1 MLEILIGR
9 SQNGAEGRD
18 KVGLGSIR
26 RPVIGLALGG
36 GAARGFAHI
45 GIVRTLI
52 AHGIVPNVVVG
63 TSIGAVVGG
72 AYAAGHLDTLEEWAR
87 SLQPRNILGYL
98 DIRLNGSGLIGGDKL
113 AAQLE
118 AAIGPTLIE
127 DLPLKF
133 ATVATEVRTGHEIWL
148 THGRMVEAMR
158 ASYALPGIF
167 SPVLVGDRWLV
178 DGAMVNPV
186 PVSAARALG
195 AEIVIAANLSSD
207 VFTHSTTIYS
217 HGAPPVAP
225 EVVAEP
231 PPPPKRG
238 FGKLFSAERTMKR
251 EFFGGGGRPG
261 ISSVMV
267 DAFNIMQDRIT
278 RARLAG
284 DPPDLLI
291 SPRVGQIGW
300 FDFHRASDLIA
311 FGARAAER
319 AIDSIQEAIHI
330 LAPAGRPGPEADSK
344 PGPVADAEAVN
355 RLAPPRSGGLDVVAQ
370 RFLLHLVFADP
381 PLDDVADRDQADNPF
396 VLDHRQM
403 PEFAQRHHFHD
414 RGDRIGRPATDD
426 LARHHRADRL
436 VEHASAAIAEHAD
449 DVALRQDAFDAAF
462 AHHQYG
468 ADFPLPQN
476 LDRSRKLCA
485 RLDALDVM
493 SFGIE
498 DCTYRHCRLPEAD
511 RALERARSLFP

>member
-1 MLEILIGR
+1 MLDNWMGR
-9 SQNGAEGRD
+9 GQKGSDSPD

-45 GIVRTLI
+45 GTLKTLI

-72 AYAAGHLDTLEEWAR
+72 AYAAGQLDTLEEWAR

-113 AAQLE
+113 ASQLE

-127 DLPLKF
+127 DLAVKF

-148 THGRMVEAMR
+148 THGRMVDAMR

-178 DGAMVNPV
+178 DGALVNPV

-217 HGAPPVAP
+217 HGPSAEVPETVVAP
-225 EVVAEP
+225 E
-231 PPPPKRG
+231 PPKRG
-238 FGKLFSAERTMKR
+238 LGRLFSAERTMKR

-291 SPRVGQIGW
+291 TPRVGQIGW
-300 FDFHRASDLIA
+300 FDFHRADDLIA
-311 FGARAAER
+311 HGARAAER
-319 AIDSIQEAIHI
+319 AIDSIQEAIDI
-330 LAPAGRPGPEADSK
+330 LAPVAGEPGA
-344 PGPVADAEAVN
+344 AEDKQ
-355 RLAPPRSGGLDVVAQ
+355 P
-370 RFLLHLVFADP
+370 
-381 PLDDVADRDQADNPF
+381 
-396 VLDHRQM
+396 
-403 PEFAQRHHFHD
+403 
-414 RGDRIGRPATDD
+414 
-426 LARHHRADRL
+426 
-436 VEHASAAIAEHAD
+436 
-449 DVALRQDAFDAAF
+449 
-462 AHHQYG
+462 
-468 ADFPLPQN
+468 
-476 LDRSRKLCA
+476 
-485 RLDALDVM
+485 
-493 SFGIE
+493 
-498 DCTYRHCRLPEAD
+498 
-511 RALERARSLFP
+511 

>member
-1 MLEILIGR
+1 MLVVGSGR
-9 SQNGAEGRD
+9 LRPERIVCARRRISVLDNWMGRGQKGSDTRD

-72 AYAAGHLDTLEEWAR
+72 AYAAGQLDTLEEWAR

-113 AAQLE
+113 ASQLE
-118 AAIGPTLIE
+118 AAIGSTLIE
-127 DLPLKF
+127 DLPVKF

-148 THGRMVEAMR
+148 THGRIVDAMR

-178 DGAMVNPV
+178 DGALVNPV

-217 HGAPPVAP
+217 HGPAAGVPEPVI
-225 EVVAEP
+225 EM
-231 PPPPKRG
+231 PPPKRG
-238 FGKLFSAERTMKR
+238 FGRFFSPERTIKR
-251 EFFGGGGRPG
+251 EFFGTAARPG
-261 ISSVMV
+261 ISTVMV

-291 SPRVGQIGW
+291 SPRVGEIGW
-300 FDFHRASDLIA
+300 FDFHRADELIA
-311 FGARAAER
+311 HGARAAER
-319 AIDSIQEAIHI
+319 AIESIQEAIHI
-330 LAPAGRPGPEADSK
+330 LAPAAASQPSAS
-344 PGPVADAEAVN
+344 
-355 RLAPPRSGGLDVVAQ
+355 
-370 RFLLHLVFADP
+370 
-381 PLDDVADRDQADNPF
+381 
-396 VLDHRQM
+396 
-403 PEFAQRHHFHD
+403 
-414 RGDRIGRPATDD
+414 
-426 LARHHRADRL
+426 
-436 VEHASAAIAEHAD
+436 VEKKD
-449 DVALRQDAFDAAF
+449 
-462 AHHQYG
+462 
-468 ADFPLPQN
+468 
-476 LDRSRKLCA
+476 
-485 RLDALDVM
+485 
-493 SFGIE
+493 
-498 DCTYRHCRLPEAD
+498 
-511 RALERARSLFP
+511 

>member
-1 MLEILIGR
+1 MLDNLIGR
-9 SQNGAEGRD
+9 GQNGSNGSD
-18 KVGLGSIR
+18 KVGLGSVR

-45 GIVRTLI
+45 GIVRALI

-72 AYAAGHLDTLEEWAR
+72 AYAAGQLDTLEEWAR

-118 AAIGPTLIE
+118 AAMGQTLIE

-148 THGRMVEAMR
+148 THGRMVDAMR

-178 DGAMVNPV
+178 DGALVNPV

-217 HGAPPVAP
+217 HGAAAGAP
-225 EVVAEP
+225 EAAVEP
-231 PPPPKRG
+231 APPKRG
-238 FGKLFSAERTMKR
+238 FGKLFSPERTMKR
-251 EFFGGGGRPG
+251 EFFGSGGRPG

-291 SPRVGQIGW
+291 SPRVGQLGW
-300 FDFHRASDLIA
+300 FDFHRAADLIA
-311 FGARAAER
+311 HGARAAER

-330 LAPAGRPGPEADSK
+330 LAPGAAADK
-344 PGPVADAEAVN
+344 IP
-355 RLAPPRSGGLDVVAQ
+355 
-370 RFLLHLVFADP
+370 
-381 PLDDVADRDQADNPF
+381 
-396 VLDHRQM
+396 
-403 PEFAQRHHFHD
+403 
-414 RGDRIGRPATDD
+414 
-426 LARHHRADRL
+426 
-436 VEHASAAIAEHAD
+436 
-449 DVALRQDAFDAAF
+449 
-462 AHHQYG
+462 
-468 ADFPLPQN
+468 
-476 LDRSRKLCA
+476 
-485 RLDALDVM
+485 
-493 SFGIE
+493 
-498 DCTYRHCRLPEAD
+498 
-511 RALERARSLFP
+511 

>member
-1 MLEILIGR
+1 MLDNLRWG
-9 SQNGAEGRD
+9 QKNGSDDRD
-18 KVGLGSIR
+18 KVGLGTIR

-45 GIVRTLI
+45 GILKTLI

-87 SLQPRNILGYL
+87 HLQPRSVLGYL
-98 DIRLNGSGLIGGDKL
+98 DIRLNGSGLIGGEKL
-113 AAQLE
+113 ATQLE
-118 AAIGPTLIE
+118 AAIGQTLIE

-178 DGAMVNPV
+178 DGALVNPV

-195 AEIVIAANLSSD
+195 AEIVIAANVSSD
-207 VFTHSTTIYS
+207 IFTHSTTIYS
-217 HGAPPVAP
+217 HGASAAPMRIAVEPVPPR
-225 EVVAEP
+225 
-231 PPPPKRG
+231 RG
-238 FGKLFSAERTMKR
+238 LGKFFSPERTVKR

-300 FDFHRASDLIA
+300 FDFHRADDLI
-311 FGARAAER
+311 GHGVRAAER
-319 AIDSIQEAIHI
+319 AIISIQEAIHL
-330 LAPAGRPGPEADSK
+330 LAPGSD
-344 PGPVADAEAVN
+344 VDASVN
-355 RLAPPRSGGLDVVAQ
+355 KVP
-370 RFLLHLVFADP
+370 
-381 PLDDVADRDQADNPF
+381 
-396 VLDHRQM
+396 
-403 PEFAQRHHFHD
+403 
-414 RGDRIGRPATDD
+414 
-426 LARHHRADRL
+426 
-436 VEHASAAIAEHAD
+436 
-449 DVALRQDAFDAAF
+449 
-462 AHHQYG
+462 
-468 ADFPLPQN
+468 
-476 LDRSRKLCA
+476 
-485 RLDALDVM
+485 
-493 SFGIE
+493 
-498 DCTYRHCRLPEAD
+498 
-511 RALERARSLFP
+511 

>member
-1 MLEILIGR
+1 VLDNLIGR
-9 SQNGAEGRD
+9 GQNGANGRD

-72 AYAAGHLDTLEEWAR
+72 SYAAGQLDKLEEWAR

-113 AAQLE
+113 AGQLE
-118 AAIGPTLIE
+118 AALGKTLIE

-167 SPVLVGDRWLV
+167 APVLVGDRWLV
-178 DGAMVNPV
+178 DGALVNPV

-207 VFTHSTTIYS
+207 VFTHATTIYS
-217 HGAPPVAP
+217 HGPAADEPAPVIEPAP
-225 EVVAEP
+225 S
-231 PPPPKRG
+231 KRG
-238 FGKLFSAERTMKR
+238 LGRFFSPERTMKR
-251 EFFGGGGRPG
+251 EFFGSGGRPG
-261 ISSVMV
+261 ISTVMV

-291 SPRVGQIGW
+291 TPRVGQIGW
-300 FDFHRASDLIA
+300 FDFHRADDLIA
-311 FGARAAER
+311 HGARAAER
-319 AIDSIQEAIHI
+319 AIESIQEAIEN
-330 LAPAGRPGPEADSK
+330 LAPTTNEPGAAVEKK
-344 PGPVADAEAVN
+344 P
-355 RLAPPRSGGLDVVAQ
+355 
-370 RFLLHLVFADP
+370 
-381 PLDDVADRDQADNPF
+381 
-396 VLDHRQM
+396 
-403 PEFAQRHHFHD
+403 
-414 RGDRIGRPATDD
+414 
-426 LARHHRADRL
+426 
-436 VEHASAAIAEHAD
+436 
-449 DVALRQDAFDAAF
+449 
-462 AHHQYG
+462 
-468 ADFPLPQN
+468 
-476 LDRSRKLCA
+476 
-485 RLDALDVM
+485 
-493 SFGIE
+493 
-498 DCTYRHCRLPEAD
+498 
-511 RALERARSLFP
+511 

>member
-1 MLEILIGR
+1 MLENLIGR
-9 SQNGAEGRD
+9 GQNGSNGRD
-18 KVGLGSIR
+18 KVGLGTTR

-113 AAQLE
+113 AARLE
-118 AAIGPTLIE
+118 AAMGQTLIE

-148 THGRMVEAMR
+148 THGRMVDAMR

-178 DGAMVNPV
+178 DGALVNPV
-186 PVSAARALG
+186 PVSAARAFG

-207 VFTHSTTIYS
+207 VFAHSTTVYS
-217 HGAPPVAP
+217 HGPSAEVTVAVTP
-225 EVVAEP
+225 ETETEP
-231 PPPPKRG
+231 APPKRG
-238 FGKLFSAERTMKR
+238 FGKFFSPERTMKR

-261 ISSVMV
+261 ISTVMV

-300 FDFHRASDLIA
+300 FDFHRADDLIA
-311 FGARAAER
+311 HGARAAER
-319 AIDSIQEAIHI
+319 AIESIQEAITI
-330 LAPAGRPGPEADSK
+330 LAPG
-344 PGPVADAEAVN
+344 
-355 RLAPPRSGGLDVVAQ
+355 SG
-370 RFLLHLVFADP
+370 
-381 PLDDVADRDQADNPF
+381 
-396 VLDHRQM
+396 
-403 PEFAQRHHFHD
+403 E
-414 RGDRIGRPATDD
+414 PA
-426 LARHHRADRL
+426 
-436 VEHASAAIAEHAD
+436 AAIE
-449 DVALRQDAFDAAF
+449 
-462 AHHQYG
+462 
-468 ADFPLPQN
+468 
-476 LDRSRKLCA
+476 KK
-485 RLDALDVM
+485 
-493 SFGIE
+493 
-498 DCTYRHCRLPEAD
+498 T
-511 RALERARSLFP
+511 